1 MTLLLGLG
9 LLLFPL
15 MLGLLKRRSPM
26 VAPAVGGDLGAETGV
41 SGG

>member
-9 LLLFPL
+9 LLLLLLP
-15 MLGLLKRRSPM
+15 MPAALGLLKMRSPM
-26 VAPAVGGDLGAETGV
+26 EAPVGGDLGA